1 MKILSRSICFMLLIF
16 LFIPLLS
23 TEAALPNP
31 NTKSTTLLPS
41 YSSSMSDASIGQGFQ
56 SVLSNYP
63 QLKLNITLD
72 AGTGN
77 KISQIE
83 FLRYGSPISTSIVVN
98 NAQIQTIST
107 VFDGEAKAVVSGQSG
122 IENTTGAS
130 YFSWYR
136 YSNSVYWFADIK
148 GVQNSSKQGSECGPS
163 LTCLG
168 SPGEYDNINGT
179 NFWKYPNVSSDE
191 LILVAAKEQ
200 AYVLEDSLSD
210 PTPTIIQDQF
220 VSNNTSNFSATAIVD
235 VGKPNI
241 PGGFGNYGSAVS
253 VTGTPT
259 VTMPDKAH
267 FAVKFSKTFK
277 PESSSKGNFSAPGAA
292 WMDWFFAFKTTLHSK
307 TFVYPDQIR
316 VTYALVGGTPT
327 PTATPTGQTPAPT
340 PVPTPN
346 ATVIGLTL
354 DPTSLVMP
362 VGGTSSFTATANYSD
377 GSKKDVTNSSEWTI
391 ASPTIASV
399 SSGYVI
405 GKSVG
410 TTQVTATFSGMSASG
425 NVKVVA
431 VPTAVLAVPSEVVT
445 GDDFVGSGLGSFSPN
460 GAIVKCIFMT
470 STANYN
476 TTNSPPPGGFI
487 EIPSCVTSFWYPL
500 SLQNTTQT
508 MRLIAVDVIDQGS
521 YDTQSIKIVPPYIKA
536 NVSVGGALK
545 VNRKIIIDPTVS
557 YSPSH
562 YPINSAI
569 LSVSPVTAGIAVS
582 DIKYDPTNIMDG
594 QHKINI
600 LVKKAG
606 QYSTTILITNSL
618 GQSDTKTVTFTVV
631 PDLAPIADFW
641 VDKTI
646 YRDPANSNRAK
657 IKINDLSY
665 SPDSDSIS
673 KRIWYL
679 YYDSNN
685 DGSFTGESQ
694 ILLDFANN
702 KTYLEYDT
710 ANVGNYKVELEVTEG
725 FGQPTLLQYIIPSDY
740 LISNTWQ

>member
-1 MKILSRSICFMLLIF
+1 MKRLTRFIYFMLLIS
-16 LFIPLLS
+16 LLLPLV
-23 TEAALPNP
+23 TVEAALPTP
-31 NTKSTTLLPS
+31 SPKTIALLDY
-41 YSSSMSDASIGQGFQ
+41 YSSSMSDANKGQGYQ
-56 SVLSNYP
+56 RVLSNYD
-63 QLKLNITLD
+63 QLKLNLTLD
-72 AGTGN
+72 AGAGN
-77 KISQIE
+77 KISLIE
-83 FLRYGSPISTSIVVN
+83 FLRYGSPISTNTTASN
-98 NAQIQTIST
+98 TQTQTIST
-107 VFDGEAKAVVSGQSG
+107 VFDGEAKSVVSGTGNNLNTSG
-122 IENTTGAS
+122 AT
-130 YFSWYR
+130 YYSWYR
-136 YSNSVYWFADIK
+136 YSNSPYWFADID
-148 GVQNSSKQGSECGPS
+148 GVQNSSNPSSCGTS
-163 LTCLG
+163 LICLG
-168 SPGEYDNINGT
+168 SPGDYDNINGT
-179 NFWKYPNVSSDE
+179 NFWKFPNASSNQ
-191 LILVAAKEQ
+191 LTMKATKHIG
-200 AYVLEDSLSD
+200 YVLEDSLTTPISD
-210 PTPTIIQDQF
+210 EF
-220 VSNNTSNFSATAIVD
+220 VSDNPSYFSASSETDTGRDGI
-235 VGKPNI
+235 K
-241 PGGFGNYGSAVS
+241 GGFGENGIAGLIKGTSTTTMTSKKNY
-253 VTGTPT
+253 T
-259 VTMPDKAH
+259 
-267 FAVKFSKTFK
+267 VKFGKEFTAPADFHGS
-277 PESSSKGNFSAPGAA
+277 FSAPGAA
-292 WMDWFFAFKTTLHSK
+292 WMDWFFAFKTILHSK
-307 TFVYPDQIR
+307 TFMYPDQIR

-327 PTATPTGQTPAPT
+327 PTATPTGQTPVPT

-354 DPTSLVMP
+354 DPTSIVMP

-399 SSGYVI
+399 SSGYVT

-557 YSPSH
+557 YTPSH

-569 LSVSPVTAGIAVS
+569 LSVSPVTAGIVVS

-710 ANVGNYKVELEVTEG
+710 ANVGNYKVELEVTEA